1 MLSNIIF
8 SLKIFPQKGLLITI
22 FILVSTVLPFT
33 QHYTHPTQA
42 QSTPWSIPV
51 RLYETN
57 GAIHTPIVI
66 SDPSGVLHVFWS
78 EPSPDDPDVIM
89 YTRWDGNFW
98 SSPVDIIS
106 KNTARKPSAAVD
118 NSGMIHLI
126 WTGNHLN
133 YSQANVYEAASARAW
148 SEPLVLADSNITA
161 HIISDHDGT
170 LHIGYPGTDNQGPF
184 YISSNDGG
192 ATWSFPTNIAYTS
205 RDDASADF
213 VRLAVD
219 DSGRIHAVWSEF
231 KLPDGWPPLGVF
243 YANSSDGGQT
253 WSPSMEIA
261 GEDYD
266 QININSLGENEIY
279 VAWNG
284 MVGVGGKYYKYSKNG
299 GRDWSGTTE
308 IIPKGIGGTS
318 GFPQLVTDSS
328 GELHFLSDF
337 DSCAQY
343 SSYSDEHWSEPECI
357 SGNEAMASG
366 YIEETALKITTGNQL
381 HAVFWDDRKRLW
393 HTWKHVNAPALPTE
407 VIPTAISQETSIP
420 EGTTIPTPTII
431 KSKAEFDQASKRIFE
446 MPKTGSA
453 VLIGVLPVIFLV
465 IVLLVIT
472 SKRIKK

>member
-1 MLSNIIF
+1 MNKTVSI
-8 SLKIFPQKGLLITI
+8 PLLILMTGI
-22 FILVSTVLPFT
+22 FQLTSNFT
-33 QHYTHPTQA
+33 NIQA
-42 QSTPWSIPV
+42 QSSPWSIPIQ
-51 RLYETN
+51 LYETN

-66 SDPSGVLHVFWS
+66 SDPSGVLNAFWS
-78 EPSPDDPDVIM
+78 ETSPDDPDVIM
-89 YTRWDGNFW
+89 YARWDGNFW

-118 NSGMIHLI
+118 NSGVTHLI
-126 WTGNHLN
+126 WTDNHLN
-133 YSQANVYEAASARAW
+133 YSQANVYETASARAW
-148 SEPLVLADSNITA
+148 SEPQILADSNMTA

-192 ATWSFPTNIAYTS
+192 ATWSSPTNIAYTS

-266 QININSLGENEIY
+266 QINLNSLGENEIY
-279 VAWNG
+279 VSWNG
-284 MVGVGGKYYKYSKNG
+284 MVGVGGRYFRFSNNG

-308 IIPKGIGGTS
+308 IIPKGLGGTS
-318 GFPQLVTDSS
+318 GFPQLSLDSS
-328 GELHFLSDF
+328 GELHFLTDY

-343 SSYSDEHWSEPECI
+343 SSNSDEHWSEPECI
-357 SGNEAMASG
+357 SGSEAMASG
-366 YIEETALKITTGNQL
+366 WIEEPALEIITGNQL

-393 HTWKHVNAPALPTE
+393 HTWKHINAPVLPTE

-420 EGTTIPTPTII
+420 EGTTIPTPTIN
-431 KSKAEFDQASKRIFE
+431 KSEAELNQASKQIFE